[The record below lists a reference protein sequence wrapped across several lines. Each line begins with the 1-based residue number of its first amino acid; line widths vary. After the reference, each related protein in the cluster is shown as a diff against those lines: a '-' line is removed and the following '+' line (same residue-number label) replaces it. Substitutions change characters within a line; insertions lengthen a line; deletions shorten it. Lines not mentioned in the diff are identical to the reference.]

1 MAMQVPLFT
10 HTFCD
15 RCRHSICKCLCVSQE
30 YHRQVTSGEAIDD
43 FVWLCTLSSS
53 SLPEWWKVELWKY
66 LYFSWCSF
74 CLVTD
79 FNCLNNP
86 FNLFPL
92 PCGKNKV
99 FTWWQLSDPLV
110 PSNVFQWRYTI
121 LTKYRC
127 LRFSN
132 YLSLPWLSTLRSHF
146 GWLREGL
153 YFRQYVTFILK
164 YWISIKEVQLGCFCW
179 RSPSISQ
186 LQYWPLFSLPWY
198 QLVTCLLPLEWA
210 IYMLQC

>member
-1 MAMQVPLFT
+1 MATHQFLCHFVHLIWKRSSPHPYTVTSLSQTHRSLPPLQVCYKHSLLMSMRVPLFT

-15 RCRHSICKCLCVSQE
+15 RCRHSIFKCLCISQE

-43 FVWLCTLSSS
+43 FVWLCTLFSS

-99 FTWWQLSDPLV
+99 FAWWQLSDPLV
-110 PSNVFQWRYTI
+110 TSNVFQWRYTI
-121 LTKYRC
+121 LT
-127 LRFSN
+127 
-132 YLSLPWLSTLRSHF
+132 
-146 GWLREGL
+146 
-153 YFRQYVTFILK
+153 
-164 YWISIKEVQLGCFCW
+164 
-179 RSPSISQ
+179 
-186 LQYWPLFSLPWY
+186 
-198 QLVTCLLPLEWA
+198 
-210 IYMLQC
+210 